1 MAIAYAFDPIFLEH
15 DDPQHIE
22 RRDRLERI
30 LEVLRT
36 HGVLDRIT
44 PLPIEPIPMERLTRV
59 HEPAYVERVRRLA
72 ERGGGGLNFPGD
84 ETYVTP
90 HSFEAARRAAG
101 AVEAAVAAVWEGRA
115 RRAFALVRPPG
126 HHAFPD
132 HGEGFC
138 LFNNIALGARFAREE
153 LGARR
158 VMIVDFD
165 LHHGNG
171 TQAIFYTDPTVLYL
185 STHQWGIY
193 PGSGHWREIGA
204 GPGEGA
210 TINLPLPMGVGDR
223 GFQQLFEAVIAPAA
237 QRFAPELLLVSA
249 GYDPHWGDPLG
260 GLSMTV
266 QGFAALTRG
275 LTELADALCQ
285 GRFVFVL
292 EGGYHRDA
300 LAYGVLA
307 AFRLWLGHDDVLDP
321 LGPPPRAD
329 EPSVEN
335 LIAQVRRLHRLEG

>member
-1 MAIAYAFDPIFLEH
+1 MTVAYAFDPIFLEH

-30 LEVLRT
+30 LDVLRA
-36 HGVLDRIT
+36 HGVLDRAMA
-44 PLPIEPIPMERLTRV
+44 LPVEPIPLERLARV
-59 HEPAYVERVRRLA
+59 HQANYVERVRRLA

-90 HSFEAARRAAG
+90 HSFEAALRAAG

-138 LFNNIALGARFAREE
+138 IFNNIALGARFAREE

-171 TQAIFYTDPTVLYL
+171 TQAIFYTDPSVLYL

-193 PGSGHWREIGA
+193 PGTGHWREIGA
-204 GPGEGA
+204 GPGEGR

-223 GFQQLFEAVIAPAA
+223 GFERIFEAVIAPAA
-237 QRFAPELLLVSA
+237 RRFEPEILLVSA

-260 GLSMTV
+260 GLTMTV
-266 QGFAALTRG
+266 SGFAALTRR
-275 LTELADALCQ
+275 LTELADILCQ
-285 GRFVFVL
+285 GRLVFVL

-307 AFRLWLGHDDVLDP
+307 AFRLWLGEEDVVDP

-329 EPSVEN
+329 EPSVEG
-335 LIAQVRRLHRLEG
+335 LIANVRRLHRLE

>member
-1 MAIAYAFDPIFLEH
+1 MSVAYAFDPIFLEH

-36 HGVLDRIT
+36 YGVLERALS
-44 PLPIEPIPMERLTRV
+44 LPIEPIPAERLTRV
-59 HEPAYVERVRRLA
+59 HEPNYVERVRRLA

-84 ETYVTP
+84 ETYVSP
-90 HSFEAARRAAG
+90 RSFEAALRAAG

-153 LGARR
+153 LRARR

-171 TQAIFYTDPTVLYL
+171 TQAIFYTDPSVLYL

-193 PGSGHWREIGA
+193 PGTGHWREIGA
-204 GPGEGA
+204 GPGEGT

-223 GFQQLFEAVIAPAA
+223 GFARLFEAVIAPAA
-237 QRFAPELLLVSA
+237 RRFEPEILMVSA
-249 GYDPHWGDPLG
+249 GYDAHWGDPLG
-260 GLSMTV
+260 GLTLTV
-266 QGFAALTRG
+266 SGFATLTRR
-275 LTELADALCQ
+275 LTELADALCH
-285 GRFVFVL
+285 GRLVFVL

-307 AFRLWLGHDDVLDP
+307 AFRLWLGDEDVVDP

-329 EPSVEN
+329 EPSVEG
-335 LIAQVRRLHRLEG
+335 LIANVRRLHRLE

>member
-1 MAIAYAFDPIFLEH
+1 MAVAYAYDPLFLEH

-22 RRDRLERI
+22 RRDRLERVMAV
-30 LEVLRT
+30 LEA
-36 HGVLDRIT
+36 HGVLAQALA
-44 PLPIEPIPMERLTRV
+44 LPVAPIPLERLTRV
-59 HEPAYVERVRRLA
+59 HRPEYVERVRRLA

-84 ETYVTP
+84 ETYVAP
-90 HSFEAARRAAG
+90 RSFEAALRAAG

-115 RRAFALVRPPG
+115 QRAFALVRPPG

-138 LFNNIALGARFAREE
+138 LFNNVALGARFARDE

-171 TQAIFYTDPTVLYL
+171 TQAIFYTDPTVFYL

-193 PGSGHWREIGA
+193 PGTGGWREIGA
-204 GPGEGA
+204 GPGEG
-210 TINLPLPMGVGDR
+210 TTLNLPLPMGVGDR
-223 GFQQLFEAVIAPAA
+223 GFQRLLEAVIVPAA
-237 QRFAPELLLVSA
+237 RRFAPDLILVSA

-260 GLSMTV
+260 GLTMTV
-266 QGFAALTRG
+266 HGFAALTRG
-275 LTELADALCQ
+275 LMELADALCG
-285 GRFVFVL
+285 GRLVFVL
-292 EGGYHRDA
+292 EGGYHREA

-307 AFRLWLGHDDVLDP
+307 AFRLWLGHGDVLDP
-321 LGPPPRAD
+321 LGPPPRPE
-329 EPSVEN
+329 EPSIES